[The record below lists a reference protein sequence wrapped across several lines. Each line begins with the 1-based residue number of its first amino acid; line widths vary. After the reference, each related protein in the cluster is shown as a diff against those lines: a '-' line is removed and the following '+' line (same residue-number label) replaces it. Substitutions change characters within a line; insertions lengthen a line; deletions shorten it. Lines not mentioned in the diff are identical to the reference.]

1 MKPSKPLGKM
11 SVVGSIVSIG
21 LFFAIFLSART
32 IVSWAN
38 GLPDADGDG
47 VPDEDEVG
55 VYRTD
60 PNDPDTDGD
69 GYGDW
74 VELNNGYSP
83 WEDTAEKLEET
94 DFDRD
99 GLTDRQELNWGID
112 PTKVD
117 TDGDGHSDKEEMDSA
132 YDPKDREDLKLDK
145 RIEVDLRSQ
154 TLSYY
159 QGDYKIGTFLVSSGV
174 RNTTPRGTF
183 KIYNKSPNAWSS
195 YGLWM
200 PYWMSFTPTGK
211 MGLHELPY
219 WPNGRREGESSL
231 GRPASHGCVR
241 MGRNG
246 EAKALYDWAPVGTPV
261 IIK

>member
-1 MKPSKPLGKM
+1 MNLFKLIGKSNM
-11 SVVGSIVSIG
+11 IAPAAFAV
-21 LFFAIFLSART
+21 LFLAIFFSVRILDSA
-32 IVSWAN
+32 AN
-38 GLPDADGDG
+38 GLPDADRDG
-47 VPDEDEVG
+47 VPDEDEALI
-55 VYRTD
+55 YRTD
-60 PNDPDTDGD
+60 PNSADTDGD

-74 VELNNGYSP
+74 IELNKGFSP
-83 WEDTAEKLEET
+83 WERTDKKMELT

-99 GLTDRQELNWGID
+99 GLFDRQELNWGID
-112 PTKVD
+112 PTKPD
-117 TDGDGHSDKEEMDSA
+117 TDGDGHGDKEEMDSTF
-132 YDPKDREDLKLDK
+132 DPKKADGDKLEK

-159 QGDYKIGTFLVSSGV
+159 QGEYKIGSFLVSSGV

-231 GRPASHGCVR
+231 GHPASHGCVR

-246 EAKALYDWAPVGTPV
+246 EAKTLYEWAPVGTPV